1 MIDLTMILSVARL
14 LRVTGLRSVRTAS
27 TATTNR
33 KNLREEK
40 QLFDDI
46 GQCHDEASPYV
57 PSLLLSALGSIHVI
71 VMYACCVAT
80 SVVDPDC
87 LRAGY
92 I

>member
-1 MIDLTMILSVARL
+1 MLLSSVITNLLTDHMIDLTMILSVARL

-40 QLFDDI
+40 LFDDI
-46 GQCHDEASPYV
+46 FDAMMKRPR
-57 PSLLLSALGSIHVI
+57 
-71 VMYACCVAT
+71 MYLPHT
-80 SVVDPDC
+80 FFSRFFRPLDD
-87 LRAGY
+87 